1 MKRRVICWTVKE
13 IVHPKMKSCHHLLTL
28 MQFRNLCYFSVK
40 HKSSYLLYSKNQAT
54 LFHTMKMI
62 SSAVKLWFKLKFS
75 LYLTQS
81 YNCQTCVPMS
91 CVSLPPMSIYVFACS
106 PFPVCSLI
114 IIPPSC
120 VWFLLTCFS
129 SPRLFPSIL
138 KPWFSPCL
146 MSGIVCLTLVLHVSM
161 CLCFIKGRF
170 VCTPRLLAPCGVV
183 TIIWH
188 WKTWNILHKL

>member
-28 MQFRNLCYFSVK
+28 MQFETCVTFLWNTKVAIYCIVKTKPLFSIQWKWFV
-40 HKSSYLLYSKNQAT
+40 T
-54 LFHTMKMI
+54 
-62 SSAVKLWFKLKFS
+62 SAVKLWFKLKFS

-81 YNCQTCVPMS
+81 YNCQTCVP
-91 CVSLPPMSIYVFACS
+91 CLCFPPSYVHICFFL
-106 PFPVCSLI
+106 FPVPSMFFDYHSSQLCLI
-114 IIPPSC
+114 SPHL
-120 VWFLLTCFS
+120 FQFS
-129 SPRLFPSIL
+129 SLFPSIL
-138 KPWFSPCL
+138 NLGFSPCL
-146 MSGIVCLTLVLHVSM
+146 MSVLFVLPSCSM
-161 CLCFIKGRF
+161 FPWCLCFIKGRF